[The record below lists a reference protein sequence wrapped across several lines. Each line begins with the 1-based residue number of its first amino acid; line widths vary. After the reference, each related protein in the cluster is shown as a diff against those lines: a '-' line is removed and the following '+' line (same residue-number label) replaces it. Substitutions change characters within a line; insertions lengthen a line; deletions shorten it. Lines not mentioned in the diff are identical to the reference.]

1 LLKWIA
7 WDSFEFEKASCVFGY
22 SFIDPCAF
30 YSRSCYAAVLCYLCN
45 SSDHEANSCRYYA
58 CYAQP
63 DFLSLWDNTNVVL
76 TLYDSSFPLTQC
88 IGIEVAQPFGFVA
101 RFDVVDACF
110 KSKDILDEL
119 HDLDKTPLEGSLMCL
134 CMKSLVTPPK
144 C

>member
-1 LLKWIA
+1 M
-7 WDSFEFEKASCVFGY
+7 CT
-22 SFIDPCAF
+22 
-30 YSRSCYAAVLCYLCN
+30 
-45 SSDHEANSCRYYA
+45 SSDHNVNSYSHYA
-58 CYAQP
+58 CFAIP
-63 DFLSLWDNTNVVL
+63 NFASPNDNTHVVL
-76 TLYDSSFPLTQC
+76 TLSDSSFPLTQC